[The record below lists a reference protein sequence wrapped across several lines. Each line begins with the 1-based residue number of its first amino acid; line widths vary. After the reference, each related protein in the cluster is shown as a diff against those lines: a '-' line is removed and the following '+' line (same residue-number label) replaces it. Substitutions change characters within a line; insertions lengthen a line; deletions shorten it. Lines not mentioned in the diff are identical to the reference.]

1 MKRILCAW
9 MSLVL
14 IFALCLPAA
23 QAADGP
29 ALSLSE
35 ENSAAGREVELVLS
49 VWDNAGLKGISA
61 EVAYDPAVLTL
72 LSASPKTE
80 LGTWDVETIA
90 QDGVLFWYSTE
101 SFTGEKL
108 VGLRFRVADNA
119 PLGRSEV
126 SLRFGDWRGLYDG
139 NGDKIESFTQTA
151 GAVVV
156 VEEPEVLDYGSS
168 LSAAG
173 NIGLNTY
180 LAFSDSFLQDS
191 EAYITVDSNVFP
203 VSEALSKVQD
213 GLTLYRFSVDRAAPD
228 MNQGA
233 IVRAFHG
240 DGSQVNIEKG
250 GRIYTDGVTA
260 TVRDYLELALQ
271 YMSDPKLLDLVK
283 AMSDYGRYAQ
293 IHFQRDLDKLAPV
306 RGNVDQVTAED
317 LRPYAAT
324 VTQESDAGIQFYG
337 SSLTVETNT
346 IMRHYFK
353 LNSGSMAD
361 YVFLLD
367 EEEVTPR
374 QNGEYLDIAL
384 SGIAAAQLDTSHT
397 IRILDGDQ
405 EIFHT
410 DYCALSYCWDTLNYT
425 SDEDLLNLVKAI
437 YLYNQAANVYFRQ

>member
-1 MKRILCAW
+1 MYHYRHIWPLA
-9 MSLVL
+9 V
-14 IFALCLPAA
+14 ALFIAACSSSNDTLP
-23 QAADGP
+23 
-29 ALSLSE
+29 
-35 ENSAAGREVELVLS
+35 
-49 VWDNAGLKGISA
+49 
-61 EVAYDPAVLTL
+61 
-72 LSASPKTE
+72 
-80 LGTWDVETIA
+80 
-90 QDGVLFWYSTE
+90 
-101 SFTGEKL
+101 EK
-108 VGLRFRVADNA
+108 
-119 PLGRSEV
+119 P
-126 SLRFGDWRGLYDG
+126 
-139 NGDKIESFTQTA
+139 
-151 GAVVV
+151 VVV

-324 VTQESDAGIQFYG
+324 VTQESDAGIPFYG

-353 LNSGSMAD
+353 LNSGSVND

-367 EEEVTPR
+367 GEEVTPR

-397 IRILDGDQ
+397 IRILDGDR